1 VAIPKLHLRLIV
13 ACLTNIHI
21 LHIRQPGEKNMSLA
35 TGLKENRMSKKYD
48 TLVLIGRF
56 QPFHN
61 AHLEIVKRAT
71 ALCNKLVI
79 VVGSARQPRTY
90 KNPFTF
96 EERAQMIRYATMG
109 LSLQINIEP
118 NIDTIYNDQA
128 WAVRVQQAVA
138 LHTKPGERVGIIGH
152 KKDDS
157 SFYLDMFPQWGY
169 EDVELVEFLSAVNIR
184 DLYFKQDLNFN
195 FLRSVVPDSTMGFL
209 QEFVKSPEYAQI
221 IREREFVANYKKQYA
236 SLPYPPIFSTA
247 DAVVIQSGHVL
258 MIRRRAEP
266 GKGLWALPGGYV
278 NANTDKSVEDAA
290 IRELREETG
299 IKVPAPVLRGSIV
312 RSRVFDAIDRSP
324 RGRIITHAFYIQ
336 LPDGDLPKVKGMD
349 DAEKARWV
357 PIAEVRSEDCF
368 EDHYE
373 ILQHF
378 LGA

>member
-1 VAIPKLHLRLIV
+1 
-13 ACLTNIHI
+13 
-21 LHIRQPGEKNMSLA
+21 M
-35 TGLKENRMSKKYD
+35 KKYD

-56 QPFHN
+56 QPLHN
-61 AHLEIVKRAT
+61 AHLEIIKRAT
-71 ALCNKLVI
+71 ALTDQLVI
-79 VVGSARQPRTY
+79 IAGSAKQPRTY

-96 EERAQMIRYATMG
+96 DERRQMIKLASGG
-109 LSLQINIEP
+109 LAMHVYVEP

-128 WAVRVQQAVA
+128 WAVRVQGIVS
-138 LHTKPGERVGIIGH
+138 KYRVLGGAGVGVIGH

-169 EDVELVEFLSAVNIR
+169 ENVEEIEPLSAVDIR
-184 DLYFKQDLNFN
+184 DLYFKRDVNMNFI
-195 FLRSVVPDSTMGFL
+195 RAVVPRTTFDFL
-209 QEFVKSPEYAQI
+209 NQFRDTTEYEQI

-266 GKGLWALPGGYV
+266 GRGLWALPGGYV
-278 NANTDKSVEDAA
+278 NASTDKTVEDAA
-290 IRELREETG
+290 IRELREETM

-312 RSRVFDAIDRSP
+312 RSKVFDAVDRSP

-336 LPDGDLPKVKGMD
+336 LPDGELPKVKGSD

-357 PIAEVRSEDCF
+357 PIAEVRSEECF

-373 ILQHF
+373 IIQHF